1 MPKKRGALKAL
12 RDIESLFEPESEIT
26 PFLEELFVFLSDLL
40 PIIAKAN
47 QSIMQTAKNIPTAS
61 DNIAS
66 ANTMAESATHN
77 IMDNIDAIST
87 ELNEVVEGI
96 TDSGRKEKLADIA
109 SRIDEISM
117 SLQFQDITSQHLKQ
131 ATQIVEAIQIRMN
144 KLFASLQE
152 IGKKNKKVGKI
163 LKQYIVEDDDVITF
177 EDTVRRDDSV
187 SQADIDALFGN

>member
-1 MPKKRGALKAL
+1 M

-47 QSIMQTAKNIPTAS
+47 QSIMQTAESMPSAS
-61 DNIAS
+61 DNITS

-77 IMDNIDAIST
+77 IMDNIDSIST
-87 ELNEVVEGI
+87 ELGDLIEGI
-96 TDSGRKEKLADIA
+96 VDAGSKEKLVDIA
-109 SRIDEISM
+109 SRVDEIAI

-152 IGKKNKKVGKI
+152 IGKKNMKVRNI
-163 LKQYIVEDDDVITF
+163 LDQYIVEDEDVIPV
-177 EDTVRRDDSV
+177 EDNVRQDDSI